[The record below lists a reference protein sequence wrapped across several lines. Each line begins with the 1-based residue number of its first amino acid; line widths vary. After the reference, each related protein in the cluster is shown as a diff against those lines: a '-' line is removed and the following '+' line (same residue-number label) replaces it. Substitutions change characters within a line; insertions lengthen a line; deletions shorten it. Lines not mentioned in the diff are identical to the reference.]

1 MRLVGL
7 LVMVFLSGGV
17 MAAQDN
23 LNGNK
28 FEQLEQMIKDL
39 EGQMTT
45 LTIENALLNDAVA
58 DLERDLGD
66 AEFEITQLENT
77 VAILSAGGGGDGDE
91 VEYQFVGLVSA
102 KNCPDSNNVCLP
114 DWVISV
120 CENTYGTGARI
131 TYINEWANEKFQLG
145 APTTPV
151 VFTEEDWD
159 YSGANSGPFRTIF
172 NGSFKTSSVISRYYN
187 ISCSAPI

>member
-1 MRLVGL
+1 
-7 LVMVFLSGGV
+7 

-39 EGQMTT
+39 EGQMTA

-77 VAILSAGGGGDGDE
+77 IAILSAGGGGDGDE
-91 VEYQFVGLVSA
+91 VEYGHVGFVKANYCPKIRSA
-102 KNCPDSNNVCLP
+102 CDA
-114 DWVISV
+114 DWVVSV
-120 CENTYGTGARI
+120 CEETYGTGARI
-131 TYINEWANEKFQLG
+131 TYINEWVREKFPSMSTNQQ
-145 APTTPV
+145 PTI
-151 VFTEEDWD
+151 FTEEDWD
-159 YSGANSGPFRTIF
+159 WNNYGPFRQIY
-172 NGSFKTSSVISRYYN
+172 NGEFHTAKYVSPGDK